1 MKDFMDENELNDELE
16 PIEEDITVDD
26 ELEDIEENSA
36 IKIKKLKQQLKEC
49 ETQKMAHL
57 EDLQRAKAEF
67 LNAKR
72 RIEEERIQDKERA
85 VTNQIEKLL
94 PLCDSFQMA
103 MSNKEAWDA
112 VPTTWRK
119 GIESIYTQLQSILA
133 SYNVSEVSPL
143 GEEFDPEV
151 HDAMANIPVT
161 DKAQHHKIINVVQ
174 NGFIR
179 NVNGKEILIRPARVT
194 IGEFTE
200 KN

>member
-72 RIEEERIQDKERA
+72 RIEEERLQDRERA

-103 MSNKEAWDA
+103 MSNKEAWEA
-112 VPTTWRK
+112 VPTTWRQ

-133 SYNVSEVSPL
+133 SYSVSDVSPV
-143 GEEFDPEV
+143 GEEFNPEI
-151 HDAMANIPVT
+151 HDAMATIPVE
-161 DKAQHHKIINVVQ
+161 DKKQHHRIINVVQ